1 MEISDIKILEKDF
14 FRDHRGDL
22 WTTWLP
28 EDWDQNFNHDK
39 VSISNKH
46 VLRGLHGDKK
56 AHKLVSC
63 IYGDICFVMVDFRKN
78 SPTYLKHEKFYLNG
92 DKKTFILMP
101 PGIANGFVVLSEI
114 AIFNYK
120 WSYEGSYPDVQDQ
133 FTLRWDDPK
142 LGIDWPIKTPLLS
155 DRDSSAPLLNL

>member
-1 MEISDIKILEKDF
+1 MKISDIKILEKDF

-28 EDWDQNFNHDK
+28 EDWNQNFNHDK
-39 VSISNKH
+39 VSVSYKH

-63 IYGDICFVMVDFRKN
+63 LYGDIFFVMADLRKD
-78 SPTYLKHEKFYLNG
+78 SPTYLTHEILHLNG
-92 DKKTFILMP
+92 DKKQLILMP
-101 PGIANGFVVLSEI
+101 PGIANGFVVLSDV

-120 WSYEGSYPDVQDQ
+120 WSYEGAYPDVEEQ
-133 FTLRWDDPK
+133 FTLRWDDDRI
-142 LGIDWPIKTPLLS
+142 GIDWPIKDPILS
-155 DRDSSAPLLNL
+155 DRDKFAPLLDL